1 MHRLMDIK
9 DKLEVIE
16 SALNKQYPHFR
27 GDPEITELVTE
38 LKDFVQGEDKKI
50 QKQLSRDELSEFES
64 AFIAPAI
71 NDVYLNA
78 LDRVRRGSKPSNEMN
93 NRIYET
99 SSTLSYWLF
108 QIEDYKKKKLN
119 DCNT

>member
-38 LKDFVQGEDKKI
+38 LKDFVQGRIRKYKN
-50 QKQLSRDELSEFES
+50 SC
-64 AFIAPAI
+64 P
-71 NDVYLNA
+71 
-78 LDRVRRGSKPSNEMN
+78 EMN
-93 NRIYET
+93 CQNLKV
-99 SSTLSYWLF
+99 LSLRPPSMMF
-108 QIEDYKKKKLN
+108 I
-119 DCNT
+119 